1 MLGLFHNTQIVILG
15 FHEFLKLNYVVNN
28 NSEVKGHQR
37 VARGDMDGSPNGFEH
52 FRFGL
57 IPHLQL

>member
-1 MLGLFHNTQIVILG
+1 MHLL
-15 FHEFLKLNYVVNN
+15 EWN